1 MPTLRLVVIIKYE
14 QHLRSWLYAGILSNL
29 NSQFNLLVLA
39 PESLLGKINTFD
51 SSLIVEP
58 IKQQSHPLIEK
69 AIGHILYLSKFRNP
83 SFRYRYL
90 GLFFPKPC
98 GPLTYR
104 YKRRLIQG
112 IYNLP
117 YVALGIIASISSGI
131 AKLLIAGLLRIIP
144 SIKVPESDCY
154 LLVDGETNL
163 LSLQLAR
170 SIRKMGVFHIN
181 YPDNWDNLSSKMF
194 YLDAPDLLL
203 TWGNQTKRHASEI
216 HKIPDH
222 LIELI
227 GSSRILNQNQ
237 LDMQIQTSEN
247 SRVNSSDKQLN
258 ILYVGFGI
266 DTEPQMVIALNQKLR
281 IELGPHGFK
290 LSYRLH
296 PTQII
301 DQFDYVQ
308 LHEVGIEFVNERED
322 NRVSWPISNV
332 KFYKELLEPDLIF
345 LAPSTLVLE
354 TALLD
359 KRIVLD
365 MRPSKSNEYIDHKKG
380 FTKRT
385 HFDEFLEIKALAQ
398 LTDLEELSTEYIN
411 SVTKFSD
418 TDGVRVLNDVIFNN
432 ELDFVERLSNIVT
445 NVFQNLKGD

>member
-1 MPTLRLVVIIKYE
+1 MPALRLVVVIKHE

-39 PESLLGKINTFD
+39 PEGLLDKINTYD
-51 SSLIVEP
+51 TSLIVEP
-58 IKQQSHPLIEK
+58 IEQQNHPRIEK
-69 AIGHILYLSKFRNP
+69 VIGHILYLSKFRYP
-83 SFRYRYL
+83 TFRLRYL

-117 YVALGIIASISSGI
+117 YVALGIIASISNGT

-144 SIKVPESDCY
+144 SVKVPVSDCY

-170 SIRKMGVFHIN
+170 SIRKTGVFYIN
-181 YPDNWDNLSSKMF
+181 YPDNWDNLSSKLF
-194 YLDAPDLLL
+194 YLDIPDLLL

-216 HKIPDH
+216 HKIPDR

-237 LDMQIQTSEN
+237 LDMQAKTSEKN
-247 SRVNSSDKQLN
+247 RITSSDKQLE

-266 DTEPQMVIALNQKLR
+266 DSEPQMVFALNQKLR
-281 IELGPHGFK
+281 IVLGDYGFK

-296 PTQII
+296 PTQRI
-301 DQFDYVQ
+301 DQYDFVQ
-308 LHEVGIEFVNERED
+308 LHEVGIKFVNERED
-322 NRVSWPISNV
+322 HKVSWPISNL
-332 KFYKELLEPDLIF
+332 KFYKKLLEPDLIF

-359 KRIVLD
+359 KRIILD
-365 MRPSKSNEYIDHKKG
+365 MRPSKSNEYTNHHKG
-380 FTKRT
+380 FTKLT
-385 HFDEFLEIKALAQ
+385 HFDEFLQIKALAQ

-418 TDGVRVLNDVIFNN
+418 TGGVHVLNDVIFNN
-432 ELDFVERLSNIVT
+432 ELDFVERLSNIVI
-445 NVFQNLKGD
+445 NVFQNLKGE